1 MLLGVPGWPHWA
13 EAEARARSLSL
24 SLARSLVAV
33 GATQQSGTAEAL
45 RQNGKLC
52 LAVGLKYGMLNE
64 AVVDEWDAKRR
75 SG

>member
-1 MLLGVPGWPHWA
+1 MASLALGGGGGKSA
-13 EAEARARSLSL
+13 FFLSLSL
-24 SLARSLVAV
+24 SSLW
-33 GATQQSGTAEAL
+33 GATQQSGTTEAL